1 MKGLNTSKDAG
12 KPVKLTKLNRTVCVR
27 LLVSSEDSVKLSE
40 THALYRDACNFVVP
54 IVCKNKGSRLW
65 QRFAL
70 HKAAYSKIRETFPT
84 LGAQL
89 ACNVIRSVSSAYK
102 TELANHPQQLKQP
115 ELKAIRFKNPS
126 VHLDKNTI
134 TYRDNGTVSLYTL
147 KGRVEVTLA
156 PRDRQLLLLASGKRK
171 ESNLVL
177 HCGYGKR
184 LDFWELH
191 ITIENEISPV
201 APAELQTK
209 EVMMGVDVGE
219 NNMASASTGKL
230 WKAGNLKHNRDKK
243 QSLRTRLQRNGS
255 RSAKQHLRKASR
267 RERRH
272 VAHVNHVVSREIVNE
287 AKAKDKKLI
296 IPEDLTHIRER
307 IKANLRVRT
316 RLHRWPFRELQQM
329 IVYKAVSEGM
339 EVMFVDPHYT
349 SQTCDRCGKLGARK
363 KHRFRCSCGYRAHAD
378 LNASRNLLGLGY
390 QLMSQGLQ

>member
-12 KPVKLTKLNRTVCVR
+12 KLVKLTKLNRTVCVR
-27 LLVSSEDSVKLSE
+27 LLVSPEDSVKLSE

-54 IVCKNKGSRLW
+54 IVCKNKERRLW
-65 QRFAL
+65 QRFSL
-70 HKAAYSKIRETFPT
+70 HHEAYLQIRERFPA

-102 TELANHPQQLKQP
+102 TELANHPQQLKQM
-115 ELKAIRFKNPS
+115 ELKVIRFKNPS

-134 TYRDNGTVSLYTL
+134 TYRDNNTVSLYTL
-147 KGRVEVTLA
+147 KGRVEATLA
-156 PRDRQLLLLASGKRK
+156 PGDHQCFLLASGKRK

-177 HCGYGKR
+177 HRSYGKR
-184 LDFWELH
+184 PDFWELH
-191 ITIENEISPV
+191 ITIENDVQPA
-201 APAELQTK
+201 APSELQTQ

-219 NNMASASTGKL
+219 NNMAAASTGKL
-230 WKAGNLKHNRDKK
+230 WKAGKLKHNRDRK
-243 QSLRTRLQRNGS
+243 QSLRTRLQRKGS

-287 AKAKDKKLI
+287 AKSKNMKLI
-296 IPEDLTHIRER
+296 ILEDLTHIRER
-307 IKANLRVRT
+307 IKANLRVRA

-329 IVYKAVSEGM
+329 IVYKAVQEGM
-339 EVMFVDPHYT
+339 EVMFVDPRYT
-349 SQTCDRCGKLGARK
+349 SQTCARCGKLGARK
-363 KHRFRCSCGYRAHAD
+363 KHRFQCSCGYRAHAD

-390 QLMSQGLQ
+390 QRMSQGLQ